1 MKICDCHV
9 NQRHPPTHTL
19 LLSIDLTTNG
29 CPCSPPNPQSPIQN
43 PKSKIA
49 DFALLTLALL
59 GGGATVYALRQPWAV
74 DPAWD
79 WLWYALI
86 AAGLLGGLALVRMER
101 WLPDGQ
107 LPAQIADFPPVRR
120 RVLGL
125 LALVAGAA
133 ITVWI
138 AQTLWP
144 AYRFNWQG
152 TVLPWAVSMLLA
164 VAAGWLLHALGRPA
178 VDDANIRF
186 RGDDPAPVLTISPR
200 WELIAFGLIL
210 ALAVFL
216 RVYRLGEIPTGIY
229 VDETNGALD
238 ALYIL
243 QGRPA
248 SPYGVGWYETPNGY
262 IYYMAALFKWFGATF
277 YALKA
282 ASLIPAILTVPAV
295 YLLARQMFGPVT
307 GLLAMTFMASS
318 RWHLTMSRWGWN
330 ETAPPLF
337 QVLATFFLL
346 RGLRERR
353 ALDYTLGGLITGLVV
368 YTYLSSRLAVAT
380 LGLFALYWLITD
392 REGPIRSWQR
402 HWRGLGVF
410 LVASLIAVTPILVT
424 YITDPFTFN
433 NRASEISIFVEMEQ
447 MGSNQPL
454 LDNIEDHLKF
464 FHQTGD
470 GHGKHNL
477 PNEPQ
482 TDPITGLLFVIG
494 LGYGLL
500 RLRDRRRGLL
510 WLWLIFAM
518 IGGIL
523 SVRHESPQAYRTLT
537 AVPAIAILAADVLY
551 RTGAGVLGLGKKR
564 GESRTWAARG
574 LGIVAAL
581 IVIAGAGMA
590 AAWEA
595 TVYFGRQADSEA
607 VQVSFNL
614 TENWVTEE
622 VRAARESGTT
632 LYLSPRFY
640 TFSPLRYLLWGD
652 QMQETGTAD
661 LNTPPYLL
669 VRPEVDL
676 PVPDPG
682 GDVLFLVDSYYW
694 PLADYFQVYYPNA
707 ETELISG
714 PGGGRLYM
722 RVLVPAADLAAIQG
736 LQSTLTLGDGTRTT
750 QTVPSLNQNWDE
762 RGEVA
767 QVQWAGSLR
776 IDRSGPYDFVPPP
789 GLTLVLDGLAW
800 TGPRYLPRGLHS
812 FEATLI
818 NPASQTASSQLV
830 WRRPDPSAGQVQEAV
845 PASAFFQIPPPQQ
858 GLLATYYAGESWS
871 GPPLFQQVTPFL
883 LLAWSPE
890 GPFASAFS
898 VRFTGSLRMDTP
910 GPVRFRLDA
919 DDGVRFIVDG
929 QIVAEALTPDQPNQ
943 VIVPLDLA
951 AGEHDIQIDYFQR
964 GGGNALEFYW
974 QPAGLPESPVPP
986 SVLTPKELGQ

>member
-1 MKICDCHV
+1 M
-9 NQRHPPTHTL
+9 
-19 LLSIDLTTNG
+19 LTT
-29 CPCSPPNPQSPIQN
+29 QSPIPT
-43 PKSKIA
+43 PKSRLA
-49 DFALLTLALL
+49 DFALLTLALA
-59 GGGATVYALRQPWAV
+59 GGGATIYALRQPWAL
-74 DPAWD
+74 DPAWN

-107 LPAQIADFPPVRR
+107 LPAKIADFPPVGRQ
-120 RVLGL
+120 VAGL
-125 LALVAGAA
+125 LVLVGASA

-138 AQTLWP
+138 AKTLWP
-144 AYRFNWQG
+144 AYRFNWPG
-152 TVLPWAVSMLLA
+152 TVWPWAVSLVLA
-164 VAAGWLLHALGRPA
+164 LAAGWLLHALGRPA
-178 VDDANIRF
+178 VDDANVRL
-186 RGDDPAPVLTISPR
+186 RVNDPTPTLTLSPR

-216 RVYRLGEIPTGIY
+216 RLYRLGEIPTGIY

-243 QGRPA
+243 QGRA
-248 SPYGVGWYETPNGY
+248 TSPFGVGWYETPSGY
-262 IYYMAALFKWFGATF
+262 TYYMAALFKWFGATF
-277 YALKA
+277 GALKA

-295 YLLARQMFGPVT
+295 YLLARQMFGPIT

-346 RGLRERR
+346 RGLCERR
-353 ALDYTLGGLITGLVV
+353 ALDYAAGGLITGLVV

-380 LGLFALYWLITD
+380 LGLFAIYWLLSD
-392 REGPIRSWQR
+392 PEGPIRSWQR
-402 HWRGLGVF
+402 HWRGFGVF
-410 LVASLIAVTPILVT
+410 LIASLIAVTPILTT

-433 NRASEISIFVEMEQ
+433 NRASEISIFVEVAQKE
-447 MGSNQPL
+447 SYQPL
-454 LDNIEDHLKF
+454 IDNVKDHLKF
-464 FHQTGD
+464 FHQAGD
-470 GHGKHNL
+470 RHGKHNL
-477 PNEPQ
+477 PSEPQ
-482 TDPITGLLFVIG
+482 TDPITGLLFVVG

-510 WLWLIFAM
+510 WMWLLFAM

-537 AVPAIAILAADVLY
+537 AIPAISILAADVLY
-551 RTGAGVLGLGKKR
+551 RAGAGLAGIRERGFGEKKRRFGVWGVLGL
-564 GESRTWAARG
+564 
-574 LGIVAAL
+574 LV
-581 IVIAGAGMA
+581 VIGGSGAA
-590 AAWEA
+590 AAWES

-614 TENWVTEE
+614 TENWVTKE
-622 VRAARESGTT
+622 VQTALADGTT

-640 TFSPLRYLLWGD
+640 TFSPLRFLIWGD
-652 QMQETGTAD
+652 QMQATGAAD
-661 LNTPPYLL
+661 LDSPPYNR

-682 GDVLFLVDSYYW
+682 GAVLFLVDSYYW
-694 PLADYFQVYYPNA
+694 PLADYFRLYYPNA
-707 ETELISG
+707 SVDLIRG
-714 PGGGRLYM
+714 PGNAPLYM
-722 RVLVPAADLAAIQG
+722 RVMVPESDTAAIQG
-736 LQSTLTLGDGTRTT
+736 LRMTVTLSDGSSTTT
-750 QTVPSLNQNWDE
+750 TVSSPNQNWEE
-762 RGEVA
+762 RTDVTTVA
-767 QVQWAGSLR
+767 WAGSLR
-776 IDRSGPYDFVPPP
+776 IPASGAYEFVLPP
-789 GLTLVLDGLAW
+789 GLLLALDSVPW
-800 TGPRYLPRGLHS
+800 TGSRYLASGLHTFS
-812 FEATLI
+812 AQMANPEAQ
-818 NPASQTASSQLV
+818 PTAAELV
-830 WRRPDPSAGQVQEAV
+830 WRRPDPTQGMVQEAV
-845 PASAFFQIPPPQQ
+845 PASAFFQIQPPQQ

-890 GPFASAFS
+890 GPFAGSFSA
-898 VRFTGSLRMDTP
+898 RFTGSLRMDSP

-943 VIVPLDLA
+943 VIVSLDLA
-951 AGEHDIQIDYFQR
+951 VGEHPIQIDYFQR

-974 QPAGLPESPVPP
+974 QPMGLPESPVPP
-986 SVLTPKELGQ
+986 SVLTPTEPGQ